1 MHLSC
6 SKTSST
12 GMCSCNAMALLASNQ
27 SFNLMGA
34 RRGEAGLKRTHQV
47 DGFVADGVHAEGLHR
62 GESVDG
68 MEVARRAPAE
78 GNIRRREVDGDD
90 REEWGMRSSA
100 IGHRAWL
107 HSIEVDLALL
117 AASV

>member
-1 MHLSC
+1 MY
-6 SKTSST
+6 
-12 GMCSCNAMALLASNQ
+12 
-27 SFNLMGA
+27 
-34 RRGEAGLKRTHQV
+34 QV

-62 GESVDG
+62 EESA
-68 MEVARRAPAE
+68 VARFDGNGDRGRRAE

-107 HSIEVDLALL
+107 HSIKVDLALL
-117 AASV
+117 PASVCV